1 MGAYH
6 DIQYLDMSIEFNQ
19 SALEEWVALCNE
31 EGELKRQG
39 ASTEVLEA
47 MRIRVAKALVA
58 IIQEAQ
64 SNALL
69 EQILGSAPQ
78 PQVAE
83 ITGLEV
89 GDPSAN

>member
-1 MGAYH
+1 
-6 DIQYLDMSIEFNQ
+6 MSVQFNQ
-19 SALEEWVALCNE
+19 SAVEAWVALCEE

-39 ASTEVLEA
+39 ASAEVLEA
-47 MRIRVAKALVA
+47 IRIRVAKALVA

-69 EQILGSAPQ
+69 EQILGNAPQ

-83 ITGLEV
+83 ITVLE
-89 GDPSAN
+89 DPSVN

>member
-1 MGAYH
+1 
-6 DIQYLDMSIEFNQ
+6 MSVQFNQ
-19 SALEEWVALCNE
+19 SAVEAWVALCEE

-39 ASTEVLEA
+39 ASAEVLEA
-47 MRIRVAKALVA
+47 IRIRVAKALVA

-69 EQILGSAPQ
+69 EQILGNAPQ

-83 ITGLEV
+83 TTVLE
-89 GDPSAN
+89 DPSVN

>member
-1 MGAYH
+1 
-6 DIQYLDMSIEFNQ
+6 MSVQFNQ
-19 SALEEWVALCNE
+19 SAVEAWVVLCNE

-39 ASTEVLEA
+39 ASADVLEA

>member
-1 MGAYH
+1 
-6 DIQYLDMSIEFNQ
+6 MSVQFNQ
-19 SALEEWVALCNE
+19 SAVEAWVTLCEE

-47 MRIRVAKALVA
+47 IRIRVAKALVA

-69 EQILGSAPQ
+69 EQILGNAPQ

-83 ITGLEV
+83 ITVLE
-89 GDPSAN
+89 DPSVN

>member
-1 MGAYH
+1 
-6 DIQYLDMSIEFNQ
+6 MSVQFNQ
-19 SALEEWVALCNE
+19 SAVEAWVTLCEE

-39 ASTEVLEA
+39 ASAEVLEA
-47 MRIRVAKALVA
+47 IRIRVAKALVA

-69 EQILGSAPQ
+69 EQILGNAPQ

-83 ITGLEV
+83 ITVLE
-89 GDPSAN
+89 DPSVN